1 MAYTIDRYSGVTLV
15 VVEDGTVD
23 QTTDIKLVGKNYAGY
38 GEIQNENFLHL
49 LESFSGAAEP
59 PKAISG
65 QVWYDA
71 TSSKL
76 KFYDGSKFR
85 TTGGAEVATTAPAG
99 LATGDLWWDSANEQL
114 YAYNGTGYILI
125 GPQGIGAT
133 VSQMVTRAVRDTT
146 NVNRIVIAATVND
159 EVIFIISSIAFTID
173 STDPTNVITGFDNI
187 KKGTTLRNTINS
199 TGGVTS
205 TTDYYWGTASNS
217 LKLNGKSDTDFAL
230 SGSGAFTSLVT
241 FADAGIAIGD
251 SNDMKIYIEN
261 DNEGVIQNQVGTKIK
276 FKVDDDVGAV
286 KEPLTITAVGMYPP
300 ITDIF
305 TLGTSTLKFANV
317 YSTAFTGLASQA
329 ETLKVGANF
338 RSADTAATNNTVA
351 VRDGSG
357 NLFANLFTG
366 TATAAQYADLA
377 EKYTTDQ
384 EYAFGTVVS
393 VSGHG
398 TGSELEACNVTNENK
413 ELGFTAPAPVG
424 VISENPAYLMNSDAD
439 GQNVALKGRVPV
451 RVIGAV
457 TKGMNIYAGPSG
469 TATTIIENSAMIVG
483 VALESNT
490 STSEKLVEC
499 ILKV

>member
-49 LESFSGAAEP
+49 LENFSGAAQP

-114 YAYNGTGYILI
+114 YAYNGSGYILI
-125 GPQGIGAT
+125 GPQGIGST
-133 VSQMVTRAVRDTT
+133 VSQMVTKSVRDNT

-173 STDPTNVITGFDNI
+173 STDPTNTITGFDNI
-187 KKGTTLRNTINS
+187 KKGTTLRNTINA

-217 LKLNGKSDTDFAL
+217 LKLAGYSASDFAL
-230 SGSGAFTSLVT
+230 AGSGAFTSLTT
-241 FADAGIAIGD
+241 FADVGIAIGD

-261 DNEGVIQNQVGTKIK
+261 DNEGVIQNQIGTKIK
-276 FKVDDDVGAV
+276 FKVDDVSGNV
-286 KEPLTITAVGMYPP
+286 KEPLTIDAAGMYPP
-300 ITDIF
+300 TTNTF
-305 TLGTSTLKFANV
+305 SLGTSTLKFADIH
-317 YSTAFTGLASQA
+317 STAFTGLASTA
-329 ETLKVGANF
+329 STLAVGANF
-338 RSADTAATNNTVA
+338 RYGDIAATINTVA
-351 VRDGSG
+351 VRDASG
-357 NLFANLFTG
+357 NLVAHVFTG

-377 EKYTTDQ
+377 EKYTTDKV
-384 EYAFGTVVS
+384 YPFGTVV
-393 VSGHG
+393 VVGG
-398 TGSELEACNVTNENK
+398 TAECK
-413 ELGFTAPAPVG
+413 ECDSKNTDMALGFIAPAPVG
-424 VISENPAYLMNSDAD
+424 VISESPAFLMNKDAD

-451 RVIGAV
+451 RVTGPV
-457 TKGMNIYAGPSG
+457 NKGEIVYAGREG
-469 TATTIIENSAMIVG
+469 TACATIENGALIVG
-483 VALESNT
+483 VALESNAT
-490 STSEKLVEC
+490 VSEKLVEC

>member
-85 TTGGAEVATTAPAG
+85 TTGGAEVAATAPAG

-114 YAYNGTGYILI
+114 YAYNGTGYVLI
-125 GPQGIGAT
+125 GPQGIGSA
-133 VSQMVTRAVRDTT
+133 VSQMVTKSVRDTT

-159 EVIFIISSIAFTID
+159 EVIFIISSLAFTID
-173 STDPTNVITGFDNI
+173 STDPTNVITGFDSI

-217 LKLNGKSDTDFAL
+217 LKLAGYSASDFAL
-230 SGSGAFTSLVT
+230 AGSGSFTSLVN

-276 FKVDDDVGAV
+276 FKVDDVTGAV
-286 KEPLTITAVGMYPP
+286 KEPLTMDATGMFPP
-300 ITDIF
+300 TTDTF
-305 TLGTSTLKFANV
+305 TLGTNLLKFANV
-317 YSTAFTGLASQA
+317 HSTAFTGLASSA
-329 ETLKVGANF
+329 STLRVGAND
-338 RSADTAATNNTVA
+338 RSGDIAATINTVA
-351 VRDGSG
+351 VRDASG
-357 NLFANLFTG
+357 NLVANVFTG

-377 EKYTTDQ
+377 EKYTTDK
-384 EYAFGTVVS
+384 EYAFGTVV
-393 VSGHG
+393 VVGG
-398 TGSELEACNVTNENK
+398 DK
-413 ELGFTAPAPVG
+413 ELTECDSKNTDKALGFIAPAPVG
-424 VISENPAYLMNSDAD
+424 VISESPAFLMNKDAD

-451 RVIGAV
+451 RVTGPV
-457 TKGMNIYAGPSG
+457 NKGEIVYAGREG
-469 TATTIIENSAMIVG
+469 TACATSENGSLIVG
-483 VALESNT
+483 VALESNA
-490 STSEKLVEC
+490 SASEKLVEC

>member
-1 MAYTIDRYSGVTLV
+1 MAYTIDRYNGVTLV
-15 VVEDGTVD
+15 DVEDGTVD

-38 GEIQNENFLHL
+38 GEIQNENFLHM
-49 LESFSGAAEP
+49 LENFSGAAQP

-65 QVWYDA
+65 QIWFDA

-76 KFYDGSKFR
+76 KFYDGTKFR
-85 TTGGAEVATTAPAG
+85 TTGGAEVAVTAPAG

-114 YAYNGTGYILI
+114 YAFNGTGYVLI
-125 GPQGIGAT
+125 GPQGIGST
-133 VSQMVTRAVRDTT
+133 VSQMVTATVRDTT
-146 NVNRIVIAATVND
+146 SVNRIIIKAIVND

-173 STDPTNVITGFDNI
+173 STDPTNAITGFDSI
-187 KKGTTLRNTINS
+187 KKGITLRNTTNA

-205 TTDYYWGTASNS
+205 STDFYWGTASNA
-217 LKLNGKSDTDFAL
+217 LLLNGKSDTDFAL
-230 SGSGAFTSLVT
+230 AGSGAFTGLTT

-276 FKVDDDVGAV
+276 FKVDDDVGVV

-300 ITDIF
+300 ITDTF
-305 TLGTSTLKFANV
+305 ELGTASLKFANI
-317 YSTAFTGLASQA
+317 YSTVFTGLASQA

-338 RSADTAATNNTVA
+338 RSADVAATNNTVA

-384 EYAFGTVVS
+384 EYAIGTVVA
-393 VSGHG
+393 VSGDA
-398 TGSELEACNVTNENK
+398 GSELKECDVTNEDK
-413 ELGFTAPAPVG
+413 ILGFIAPAPVG
-424 VISENPAYLMNSDAD
+424 VVSENPAFLMNKDAS
-439 GQNVALKGRVPV
+439 GQNIALKGRVPV
-451 RVIGAV
+451 RVIGPV
-457 TKGMNIYAGPSG
+457 DKGQSIYAGPSG
-469 TATTIIENSAMIVG
+469 KATTVIENGALIVG
-483 VALESNT
+483 VALESNA
-490 STSEKLVEC
+490 STSENLEEC
-499 ILKV
+499 IL

>member
-49 LESFSGAAEP
+49 LENFSGAAQP

-65 QVWYDA
+65 QIWFDA
-71 TSSKL
+71 TASKL

-114 YAYNGTGYILI
+114 YAYNGSGYVLI

-133 VSQMVTRAVRDTT
+133 VSQMVTTTVRDTT
-146 NVNRIVIAATVND
+146 SVNRIIIKAVVND
-159 EVIFIISSIAFTID
+159 EVIFIISSVAFTID
-173 STDPTNVITGFDNI
+173 STDPSNAITGFDSI
-187 KKGTTLRNTINS
+187 KKGTTLRNTTNA

-205 TTDYYWGTASNS
+205 STDFYWGTASNA
-217 LKLNGKSDTDFAL
+217 LLLNGKSDTDFAL
-230 SGSGAFTSLVT
+230 AGSGAFTSLTT

-261 DNEGVIQNQVGTKIK
+261 DNEGVIQNQVGTLIK
-276 FKVDDDVGAV
+276 FKLDDNLGNV
-286 KEPLTITAVGMYPP
+286 KEPLTMDATGMYPP
-300 ITDIF
+300 TTDTF
-305 TLGTSTLKFANV
+305 ELGKTALKFANI
-317 YSTAFTGLASQA
+317 YATAFTGLASQA

-338 RSADTAATNNTVA
+338 RSADVAATNNTVA

>member
-1 MAYTIDRYSGVTLV
+1 MAYTIDRYNGVTLV

-38 GEIQNENFLHL
+38 GEIQNENFLHM
-49 LESFSGAAEP
+49 LENFSGAAQP

-65 QVWYDA
+65 QIWFDA

-76 KFYDGSKFR
+76 KFYDGTKFR
-85 TTGGAEVATTAPAG
+85 TTGGAEVAVTAPAG

-114 YAYNGTGYILI
+114 YAFNGTGYVLI
-125 GPQGIGAT
+125 GPQGIGST
-133 VSQMVTRAVRDTT
+133 VSQMVTATVRDTT
-146 NVNRIVIAATVND
+146 SVNRIIIKAIVND

-173 STDPTNVITGFDNI
+173 STDPTNAITGFDSI
-187 KKGTTLRNTINS
+187 KKGITLRNTTTA

-205 TTDYYWGTASNS
+205 STDFYWGTASNA
-217 LKLNGKSDTDFAL
+217 LLLNGKSDTDFAL
-230 SGSGAFTSLVT
+230 AGSGAFTGLTT

-276 FKVDDDVGAV
+276 FKVDDDVGVV

-300 ITDIF
+300 ITDTF
-305 TLGTSTLKFANV
+305 ELGTASLKFANI
-317 YSTAFTGLASQA
+317 YSTVFTGLASQA

-338 RSADTAATNNTVA
+338 RSADVAATNNTVA

-384 EYAFGTVVS
+384 EYAIGTVVA
-393 VSGHG
+393 VSGDA
-398 TGSELEACNVTNENK
+398 GSELKECDVTNEDK
-413 ELGFTAPAPVG
+413 ILGFIAPAPVG
-424 VISENPAYLMNSDAD
+424 VVSENPAFLMNKDAS
-439 GQNVALKGRVPV
+439 GQNIALKGRVPV
-451 RVIGAV
+451 RVIGPV
-457 TKGMNIYAGPSG
+457 DKGQSIYAGPSG
-469 TATTIIENSAMIVG
+469 KATTVIENGALIVG
-483 VALESNT
+483 VALESNA

>member
-49 LESFSGAAEP
+49 LENFSGAAQP

-65 QVWYDA
+65 QIWFDA
-71 TSSKL
+71 TASKL

-114 YAYNGTGYILI
+114 YAYNGSGYVLI
-125 GPQGIGAT
+125 GPQGVGAT
-133 VSQMVTRAVRDTT
+133 VSQMVTTTVRDTT
-146 NVNRIVIAATVND
+146 SVNRIIIKAVVND
-159 EVIFIISSIAFTID
+159 EVIFIISSVAFTID
-173 STDPTNVITGFDNI
+173 STDPSNAITGFDSI
-187 KKGTTLRNTINS
+187 KKGTTLRNTTNA

-205 TTDYYWGTASNS
+205 STDFYWGTASNA
-217 LKLNGKSDTDFAL
+217 LLLNGKSDTDFAL
-230 SGSGAFTSLVT
+230 AGSGAFTSLTT

-261 DNEGVIQNQVGTKIK
+261 DNEGVIQNQVGTLIK
-276 FKVDDDVGAV
+276 FKLDDNLGNV
-286 KEPLTITAVGMYPP
+286 KEPLTMDATGMYPP
-300 ITDIF
+300 TTDTF
-305 TLGTSTLKFANV
+305 ELGKTALKFANI
-317 YSTAFTGLASQA
+317 YATAFTGLASQA

-338 RSADTAATNNTVA
+338 RSADTASSNNTVA
-351 VRDGSG
+351 VRDGSA
-357 NLFANLFTG
+357 NIFANEFHG

-377 EKYTTDQ
+377 EKYTTDK
-384 EYAFGTVVS
+384 EYDIGTVVA
-393 VSGHG
+393 VSGIAG
-398 TGSELEACNVTNENK
+398 TELKECDVTNEDK
-413 ELGFTAPAPVG
+413 ALGFTPPAPVG
-424 VISENPAYLMNSDAD
+424 VISENPAFLMNKDAS

-451 RVIGAV
+451 RVTGPV
-457 TKGMNIYAGPSG
+457 VKGQSIYAGRTG
-469 TATTIIENSAMIVG
+469 TATTVIENDALIVG
-483 VALESNT
+483 VALESNA

>member
-1 MAYTIDRYSGVTLV
+1 MAYAIDRYSGVTLV

-49 LESFSGAAEP
+49 LENFSGAAQP

-65 QVWYDA
+65 QIWFDA
-71 TSSKL
+71 TASKL

-114 YAYNGTGYILI
+114 YAYSGSGYVLI

-133 VSQMVTRAVRDTT
+133 VSQMVTATVRDTT
-146 NVNRIVIAATVND
+146 SVNRIIIKAIVND
-159 EVIFIISSIAFTID
+159 EVIFIISSVAFTID
-173 STDPTNVITGFDNI
+173 STDPSNAITGFDSI
-187 KKGTTLRNTINS
+187 KKGTTLRNTINA

-205 TTDYYWGTASNS
+205 TTDYYWGTASNA
-217 LKLNGKSDTDFAL
+217 LLLNGKSDTDFAL
-230 SGSGAFTSLVT
+230 AGAGAFTTLTT

-276 FKVDDDVGAV
+276 FKIDDLSGTVQ
-286 KEPLTITAVGMYPP
+286 EPLTIDATGMFAPV
-300 ITDIF
+300 TDTF
-305 TLGTSTLKFANV
+305 NLGTSSLKFANV
-317 YSTAFTGLASQA
+317 YSTAFTGLASQT

-351 VRDGSG
+351 VRDGS
-357 NLFANLFTG
+357 ANLYAHEFHG
-366 TATAAQYADLA
+366 TATSAQYADLA
-377 EKYTTDQ
+377 EKYTTDK
-384 EYAFGTVVS
+384 EYDFGTVVA
-393 VSGHG
+393 VS
-398 TGSELEACNVTNENK
+398 SDASKELTECDVTNEDK
-413 ELGFTAPAPVG
+413 TLGFTPPAPVG
-424 VISENPAYLMNSDAD
+424 VVSENPAYLMNSDAA
-439 GQNVALKGRVPV
+439 GQNIALKGRVPV
-451 RVIGAV
+451 RVTGPV
-457 TKGMNIYAGPSG
+457 TKGQTVYAGRTG
-469 TATTIIENSAMIVG
+469 TACTVIENGALIVG
-483 VALESNT
+483 VALESNA